1 MDQNL
6 LEKNLKVELGI
17 DGLPEEIQEEVVD
30 QFTEVLMKKIALK
43 IFESLSEG
51 KKEEFISLQAGGDEE
66 IIQAFL
72 EANIINFEKE
82 INQIIYDAKEEY
94 KDIVVNLTKNQ

>member
-6 LEKNLKVELGI
+6 LEKNLKAELGI

-43 IFESLSEG
+43 IFSSLAEE
-51 KKEEFISLQAGGDEE
+51 KKEEFLVIQSEGDEE
-66 IIQAFL
+66 KIQAFL
-72 EANIINFEKE
+72 EANIVNFVKDT
-82 INQIIYDAKEEY
+82 NQIIQDAKEEY
-94 KDIVVNLTKNQ
+94 KDIVVDLTKN